1 MESAISTSVLA
12 VTTPAAITAA
22 SVPSSDPSS
31 EPSSESTASAVAAL
45 AVAALASEPSSESTA
60 LASDPSSESTASAVA
75 ALAVAAL
82 ASEPAAADHLHERN
96 EGSSDHI
103 RVQGEGLRGSNEEQ
117 LNIVKWVLMKL
128 YLFKNNDENIY
139 NLLEDNLLEG
149 NLLEDN
155 RNSLKQHYKEQFED
169 YLNEIIQ

>member
-1 MESAISTSVLA
+1 
-12 VTTPAAITAA
+12 
-22 SVPSSDPSS
+22 
-31 EPSSESTASAVAAL
+31 
-45 AVAALASEPSSESTA
+45 
-60 LASDPSSESTASAVA
+60 
-75 ALAVAAL
+75 
-82 ASEPAAADHLHERN
+82 
-96 EGSSDHI
+96 
-103 RVQGEGLRGSNEEQ
+103 
-117 LNIVKWVLMKL
+117 MKL

>member
-1 MESAISTSVLA
+1 
-12 VTTPAAITAA
+12 
-22 SVPSSDPSS
+22 
-31 EPSSESTASAVAAL
+31 
-45 AVAALASEPSSESTA
+45 
-60 LASDPSSESTASAVA
+60 ASAVA